1 MSVPLRSLVAPAA
14 ALLLAACATA
24 PRERGV
30 QDAYSGPPLSL
41 ATLTTATQILSSDD
55 YEGRAPTTPGED
67 KAVAYIARRFEKAG
81 LQPGNKG
88 SWYQDVPMVEI
99 STTPSQLRVTG
110 GGAPLAFDWR
120 TDFVANTYR
129 VTPKV
134 DLENSEMVFV
144 GYGINAPERGWND
157 YAGVDVRGK
166 TVVILVNDPDWQDE
180 DLEGPFN
187 GKAMTY
193 YGRWT
198 YKYEEAARQ
207 GAAGAFIVHD
217 ADPAAYGWNVVQ
229 SSWTGPQYN
238 LDEPGGHM
246 DQSRVIGWLTNPAAR
261 RLFAAS
267 GQDLAALSAAAKRP
281 GFKAVPLRTRAS
293 VGLTNAIKR
302 QSSRNVVGVLPGA
315 KRPDEY
321 VLYTAHWDHLGRC
334 DADSTGDDICNG
346 AVDNASG
353 TSGLVALAEAH
364 AKRGNAERSIV
375 FVAVTGEESGLLGSK
390 YYSEHPIFPVAQTA
404 GGINM
409 DSLGLA
415 GDARDMVEIGGA
427 KSQLSAYLRRAA
439 QSQGLALKNEPNPQ
453 AGYYYRSDHF
463 SLARQGVPMLY
474 PKLGEDLVKGGPAA
488 GASAAADYRAHRYHQ
503 PSDEYDAAWDWSGAL
518 HELRV
523 FYQIGRELADST
535 DWPNWNPGDEFRAI
549 RDKSRGNAGP
559 IMR

>member
-1 MSVPLRSLVAPAA
+1 MFRSLAAPAAA
-14 ALLLAACATA
+14 ALLLAACAVA
-24 PRERGV
+24 PRPRNAAGAE
-30 QDAYSGPPLSL
+30 SGPALSL
-41 ATLTTATQILSSDD
+41 ATLTTATQILSSDE
-55 YEGRAPTTPGED
+55 YEGRAPTTKGED
-67 KAVAYIARRFEKAG
+67 NAVAYIAQRFEKAG
-81 LQPGNKG
+81 LQPGNQG
-88 SWYQDVPMVEI
+88 RWFQNVPMIEI
-99 STTPSQLRVTG
+99 STNPTRLTVTG
-110 GGAPLAFDWR
+110 GATPLALDWR
-120 TDFVANTYR
+120 SDFVANTYQ

-134 DLENSEMVFV
+134 ELKDSEMVFV

-166 TVVILVNDPDWQDE
+166 TVVILVNDPDWQDD

-198 YKYEEAARQ
+198 YKFEEAARQ
-207 GAAGAFIVHD
+207 GAAAALIVHD
-217 ADPAAYGWNVVQ
+217 TGPASYGWNVVQ

-246 DQSRVIGWLTNPAAR
+246 DQSKVIGWLTNPAAQ

-267 GQDLAALSAAAKRP
+267 GQDLDRLTAAAKRP

-293 VGLTNAIKR
+293 VSLTNQIRR
-302 QSSRNVVGVLPGA
+302 QESRNVVGVLPGA
-315 KRPDEY
+315 KRPNEY
-321 VLYTAHWDHLGRC
+321 VIYTAHWDHLGRC
-334 DADSTGDDICNG
+334 DADPSGDDICNG

-353 TSGLVALAEAH
+353 VAGLIALAEAH
-364 AKRGNAERSIV
+364 SKRGNAGRSIV

-390 YYSEHPIFPVAQTA
+390 YYAEHPIFPVAQTA

-409 DSLGLA
+409 DSLSLA
-415 GDARDMVEIGGA
+415 GDARDLVEIGGG
-427 KSQLSAYLRRAA
+427 KSQLGAYLRRAA
-439 QSQGLALKNEPNPQ
+439 DAEGLVLKNEPSPQ

-463 SLARQGVPMLY
+463 SLAKQGVPMLY

-488 GASAAADYRAHRYHQ
+488 GAAAAADYRAHRYHQ
-503 PSDEYDAAWDWSGAL
+503 PSDEYDPAWDWSGAL
-518 HELRV
+518 HELRL
-523 FYQIGRELADST
+523 FYRIGRELADSQ